1 MTALTKFLFPPPARR
16 TTGAI
21 LHWWEKRR
29 LPYNLAVGAAGLL
42 SIGASLLIG
51 ALPPGASMMGFSWI
65 PVLVVGVLANICY
78 LLGPATEILIEKLW
92 GGTVLPTGPAL
103 FRMGLTFSVGL
114 VLLPILMS
122 VIGWVIRVVMA
133 VF

>member
-1 MTALTKFLFPPPARR
+1 MTALSKFLFPPPARR

-21 LHWWEKRR
+21 LHWWEQRR
-29 LPYNLAVGAAGLL
+29 LPYNLAVGAAGLF

-51 ALPPGASMMGFSWI
+51 ALPPGTSMMRFSWI

-114 VLLPILMS
+114 VLLPTLMS
-122 VIGWVIRVVMA
+122 VIIWVIRVMMA